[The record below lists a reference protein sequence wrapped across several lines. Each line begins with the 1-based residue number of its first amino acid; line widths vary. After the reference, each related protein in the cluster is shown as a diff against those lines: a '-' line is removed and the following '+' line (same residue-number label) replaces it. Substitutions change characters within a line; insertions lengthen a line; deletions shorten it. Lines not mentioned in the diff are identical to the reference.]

1 MILCKKFV
9 VICSVCWRARYEDPG
24 VDGNRG
30 GWRELNALITEDHLE
45 GDDFVLS
52 YGYCATCGEAFVQE
66 VHARQLTAAG
76 QPYGSLQR
84 HAVS

>member
-1 MILCKKFV
+1 
-9 VICSVCWRARYEDPG
+9 
-24 VDGNRG
+24 
-30 GWRELNALITEDHLE
+30 LNALITEDHLE